1 MQNLGDLCALG
12 GLSAVVTGAAT
23 GIGEAVA
30 RRFSAAGARL
40 LLVDRDEAK
49 LATVADELHAAWLAE
64 DIIDWSAADRVS
76 GAMDADILVNC
87 AGLYPSGPL
96 LELDEAHWDRLLD
109 VNLKATMRMTQALG
123 RGMVARGRGAIVNI
137 ASVQSF
143 RPTAG
148 KAAYAAS
155 KAGIVAL
162 TQVSA
167 LELAP
172 AVRVNAV
179 APGPILTE
187 AAKASVAARPEGA
200 DFIARRLSQ
209 VPVGRMGEPDEVARV
224 VQFLASPAA
233 GFVTGATW
241 TIDGGALLS

>member
-1 MQNLGDLCALG
+1 MQSLGDLFALG
-12 GLSAVVTGAAT
+12 GQTAVVTGAAT

-30 RRFSAAGARL
+30 RRLAAAGARL
-40 LLVDRDEAK
+40 MLVDLDE
-49 LATVADELHAAWLAE
+49 TRVAAVAADLGAQWLAA
-64 DIIDWSAADRVS
+64 DVSDWGAADRVS
-76 GAMDADILVNC
+76 AAVDADILVNS

-96 LELDEAHWDRLLD
+96 LELDEAHWDLLLD

-155 KAGIVAL
+155 KAGVVAL

-167 LELAP
+167 IELAP

-187 AAKASVAARPEGA
+187 AAKASVAARPEGVA
-200 DFIARRLSQ
+200 FIARRLSQ

-224 VQFLASPAA
+224 VQFLVSPAA

-241 TIDGGALLS
+241 TIDGGALLA